1 MRSLLNL
8 VAALCLIASLMA
20 GSLAHASEAAGTTE
34 VSVATAWLHV
44 DGDHDQVPADADK
57 NYPHHHN
64 VCHGHDLAAAAKA
77 PAAPLACSAALAPQ
91 PLPDA
96 EARTAAPGTPL
107 RPPIA

>member
-1 MRSLLNL
+1 MRSLFNL
-8 VAALCLIASLMA
+8 MTVFCLISSLMA

-34 VSVATAWLHV
+34 VSAATAWLHV

-77 PAAPLACSAALAPQ
+77 PAAPLAYSAALAPQ
-91 PLPDA
+91 PLPDTV
-96 EARTAAPGTPL
+96 ARIATPGAPL